1 MESSSAALPSAT
13 PAWKGKRECRFLVQ
27 SLDTIDFVDEKGA
40 ERCDGLGT
48 GIIILVVF
56 AHGYSIGG
64 GPSGSYCCPGVPA
77 YCVRMYSAC
86 VEHVMGIIWNEKQP
100 LSSLARLLVH

>member
-1 MESSSAALPSAT
+1 MESSSADLPSAT

-56 AHGYSIGG
+56 ALGYCIGG
-64 GPSGSYCCPGVPA
+64 SPTAPIVVQVCRPIVCT
-77 YCVRMYSAC
+77 CICAC
-86 VEHVMGIIWNEKQP
+86 VQYVVGIFWNEKQP

>member
-1 MESSSAALPSAT
+1 M
-13 PAWKGKRECRFLVQ
+13 RRV
-27 SLDTIDFVDEKGA
+27 

-56 AHGYSIGG
+56 AHCYSIGG
-64 GPSGSYCCPGVPA
+64 GPNGSYCCLGVPA
-77 YCVRMYSAC
+77 YCVRRPIVCACICAC
-86 VEHVMGIIWNEKQP
+86 VQHVMGIFWNEKQP